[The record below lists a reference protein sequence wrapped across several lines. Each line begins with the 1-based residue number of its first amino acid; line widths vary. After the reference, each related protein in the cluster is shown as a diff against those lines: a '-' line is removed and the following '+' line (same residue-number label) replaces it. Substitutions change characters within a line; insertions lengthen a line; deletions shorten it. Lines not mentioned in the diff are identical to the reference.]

1 MYGRRGAGLEFI
13 HVPVLF
19 DETIASLD
27 VKSDGI
33 YVDCTAGGGNHSAAI
48 LQRLGEEGR
57 LICLDRDP
65 DAIAAVTSRFSGD
78 GRVTVVQTRY
88 SDVAEVLA
96 RLGIPAVDGI
106 LMDIGVSSHQ
116 VDTAERGFSFHK
128 DAPLDMR
135 MSQDGVTAADLCN
148 TLTWQQ
154 LTEIFTKYGEEK
166 FSVRIAK
173 AICAT
178 REDKPIST
186 TFELA
191 DIISGAVPAAA
202 KRSGH
207 PARKVFQA
215 LRIAVND
222 ELGELE
228 RGLQAAFGCLKTE
241 GRLSVITFHSLED
254 RIVKQTMAKWCEG
267 CTCPPDFPVC
277 VCGNKPKARLLF
289 RKPVVPSEEELQ
301 RNPRSRSSKLRTCI
315 RL

>member
-1 MYGRRGAGLEFI
+1 MEFNHI
-13 HVPVLF
+13 PVLF
-19 DETIASLD
+19 EETIASLG
-27 VKSDGI
+27 VKPDGV

-48 LQRLGEEGR
+48 LERLDNGGR

-65 DAIAAVTSRFSGD
+65 DAIAAVTARFSGD
-78 GRVTVVQTRY
+78 SRVSVVHTRY
-88 SDVAEVLA
+88 SAVGEILA
-96 RLGIPAVDGI
+96 GLGIPAVDGV

-116 VDTAERGFSFHK
+116 VDTAGRGFSFHK

-148 TLTWQQ
+148 TMTWQQ
-154 LTEIFTKYGEEK
+154 LAEIFTKYGEEK

-173 AICAT
+173 AICTA
-178 REDKPIST
+178 RESKPVET

-202 KRSGH
+202 KRAGH

-228 RGLQAAFGCLKTE
+228 RGLQAAFECLKPE

-267 CTCPPDFPVC
+267 CTCPPEFPVC
-277 VCGNKPKARLLF
+277 VCGNKPKARLLHK
-289 RKPVVPSEEELQ
+289 KPVVPSDEELE

>member
-1 MYGRRGAGLEFI
+1 MEFNHI
-13 HVPVLF
+13 PVLF
-19 DETIASLD
+19 EETIASLG
-27 VKSDGI
+27 VKPDGV

-48 LQRLGEEGR
+48 LERLDNGGR

-65 DAIAAVTSRFSGD
+65 DAIAAVTARFSGD
-78 GRVTVVQTRY
+78 SRVSVVHTRY
-88 SDVAEVLA
+88 SAVGEVLA
-96 RLGIPAVDGI
+96 GLGIPAVDGV

-116 VDTAERGFSFHK
+116 VDTAGRGFSFHK

-154 LTEIFTKYGEEK
+154 LAEIFTGYGEEK

-173 AICAT
+173 AICTA
-178 REDKPIST
+178 RESKPVET

-202 KRSGH
+202 KRAGH

-228 RGLQAAFGCLKTE
+228 RGLQAAFECLKPE

-267 CTCPPDFPVC
+267 CTCPPEFPVC
-277 VCGNKPKARLLF
+277 VCGNKPKARLLHK
-289 RKPVVPSEEELQ
+289 KPVVPSDEELE

>member
-1 MYGRRGAGLEFI
+1 MRDLEFSHI
-13 HVPVLF
+13 PVLF
-19 DETIASLD
+19 EETIASLD

-48 LQRLGEEGR
+48 LQRLAEDGR

-65 DAIAAVTSRFSGD
+65 DAIGAVTARFSGD
-78 GRVTVVQTRY
+78 ARVTVVRTRY
-88 SDVAEVLA
+88 SEVAEVLA
-96 RLGIPAVDGI
+96 GLGIDGVDGI

-154 LTEIFTKYGEEK
+154 LAEIFTKYGEEK

-173 AICAT
+173 AICTA
-178 REDKPIST
+178 RQDKPVST

-191 DIISGAVPAAA
+191 DIIAGAVPAAA
-202 KRSGH
+202 KRAGH

-228 RGLQAAFGCLKTE
+228 RGLQAAFGCLKPE

-267 CTCPPDFPVC
+267 CTCPPEFPVC

-289 RKPVVPSEEELQ
+289 RKPVVPSAEELE

-315 RL
+315 KL

>member
-1 MYGRRGAGLEFI
+1 MEFNHI
-13 HVPVLF
+13 PVLF
-19 DETIASLD
+19 EETIASLD

-33 YVDCTAGGGNHSAAI
+33 YVDSTAGGGNHSAAI
-48 LQRLGEEGR
+48 LQRLGENGR

-65 DAIAAVTSRFSGD
+65 DAIAAVTARFSGD

-88 SDVAEVLA
+88 SEVADVLA
-96 RLGIPAVDGI
+96 GLGITFVDGI

-116 VDTAERGFSFHK
+116 VDTAQRGFSFHK

-135 MSQDGVTAADLCN
+135 MSQDGITAAELCN

-154 LTEIFTKYGEEK
+154 LAEIFTKYGEEK

-173 AICAT
+173 AICTA
-178 REDKPIST
+178 REDKPVST
-186 TFELA
+186 TFALA

-202 KRSGH
+202 RRAGH

-228 RGLQAAFGCLKTE
+228 RGLQAAFGCLKQG

-267 CTCPPDFPVC
+267 CTCPPEFPVC

-289 RKPVVPSEEELQ
+289 RKPIAPSEEELE
-301 RNPRSRSSKLRTCI
+301 RNPRSRSSKLRTCVK
-315 RL
+315 L

>member
-1 MYGRRGAGLEFI
+1 MEFVHI
-13 HVPVLF
+13 PVLF
-19 DETIASLD
+19 GETIASLD
-27 VKSDGI
+27 VKPDGI

-48 LQRLGEEGR
+48 LERLGAEGR

-65 DAIAAVTSRFSGD
+65 DAIRAVTARFAGD
-78 GRVTVVQTRY
+78 TRVTVIHTNY
-88 SDVAEVLA
+88 SAVGEVLA
-96 RLGIPAVDGI
+96 GLNTPAVDGI

-135 MSQDGVTAADLCN
+135 MSQEGVTAAELCN

-154 LTEIFTKYGEEK
+154 LAEIFTRYGEEK

-173 AICAT
+173 GICAA
-178 REDKPIST
+178 REKQPIAT

-191 DIISGAVPAAA
+191 DIIAASVPAAA
-202 KRSGH
+202 KRAGH
-207 PARKVFQA
+207 PARRVFQA

-228 RGLQAAFGCLKTE
+228 RGLQAAFECLKPG

-277 VCGNKPKARLLF
+277 VCGNKPRARLLT
-289 RKPVVPSEEELQ
+289 RKPVVPSEEELE
-301 RNPRSRSSKLRTCI
+301 RNPRSRSSKLRTCVK
-315 RL
+315 L

>member
-1 MYGRRGAGLEFI
+1 MEFVHI
-13 HVPVLF
+13 PVLF
-19 DETIASLD
+19 EETIASLD
-27 VKSDGI
+27 VRADGI

-48 LQRLGEEGR
+48 LARLGPEGR

-65 DAIAAVTSRFSGD
+65 DAIAAVNERFRGD
-78 GRVTVVQTRY
+78 ARVRVVHTRY
-88 SDVAEVLA
+88 SAIGEVLDS
-96 RLGIPAVDGI
+96 LGIPAVDGI

-135 MSQDGVTAADLCN
+135 MSQEGVTAADLCN
-148 TLTWQQ
+148 TMTWQQ
-154 LTEIFTKYGEEK
+154 LAEIFSRYGEEK

-173 AICAT
+173 AICAA
-178 REDKPIST
+178 REKRPIDT
-186 TFELA
+186 TFALA
-191 DIISGAVPAAA
+191 EIISDAVPAAA

-207 PARKVFQA
+207 PGRRVFQA

-228 RGLQAAFGCLKTE
+228 RGLQAAFEKLAPE

-267 CTCPPDFPVC
+267 CTCPPEFPVC
-277 VCGNKPKARLLF
+277 VCGNTPKARLLH
-289 RKPVVPSEEELQ
+289 RKPTVPSPEELE
-301 RNPRSRSSKLRTCI
+301 RNPRSRSSKLRTCVKI
-315 RL
+315 EN

>member
-1 MYGRRGAGLEFI
+1 MEFNHI
-13 HVPVLF
+13 PVLF
-19 DETIASLD
+19 EETIASLG
-27 VKSDGI
+27 VKPGGV

-48 LQRLGEEGR
+48 LERLDNGGR

-65 DAIAAVTSRFSGD
+65 DAIAAVTARFSGD
-78 GRVTVVQTRY
+78 SRVSVVHTRY
-88 SDVAEVLA
+88 SAVGEILA
-96 RLGIPAVDGI
+96 GLGIPAVDGV

-116 VDTAERGFSFHK
+116 VDTAGRGFSFHK

-148 TLTWQQ
+148 TMTWQQ
-154 LTEIFTKYGEEK
+154 LAEIFTKYGEEK

-173 AICAT
+173 AIYTA
-178 REDKPIST
+178 RESKPVET

-202 KRSGH
+202 KRAGH

-228 RGLQAAFGCLKTE
+228 RGLQAAFECLKPE

-267 CTCPPDFPVC
+267 CTCPPEFPVC
-277 VCGNKPKARLLF
+277 VCGNKPKARLLHK
-289 RKPVVPSEEELQ
+289 KPVVPSDEELE

>member
-1 MYGRRGAGLEFI
+1 MEFNHI
-13 HVPVLF
+13 PVLF
-19 DETIASLD
+19 EETIASLG
-27 VKSDGI
+27 VKPDGV

-48 LQRLGEEGR
+48 LERLDNGGR

-65 DAIAAVTSRFSGD
+65 DAIAAVTARFSGD
-78 GRVTVVQTRY
+78 SRVSVVHTRY
-88 SDVAEVLA
+88 SAVGEVLA
-96 RLGIPAVDGI
+96 GLGIPAVDGV

-116 VDTAERGFSFHK
+116 VDTAGRGFSFHK

-148 TLTWQQ
+148 TMTWQQ
-154 LTEIFTKYGEEK
+154 LAEIFTKYGEEK

-173 AICAT
+173 AICTA
-178 REDKPIST
+178 RESKPVET

-202 KRSGH
+202 KRAGH

-228 RGLQAAFGCLKTE
+228 RGLQAAFECLKPE

-267 CTCPPDFPVC
+267 YTCPPEFPVC
-277 VCGNKPKARLLF
+277 VCGNKPKARLLHK
-289 RKPVVPSEEELQ
+289 KPVVPSDEELE

>member
-1 MYGRRGAGLEFI
+1 MEFSHI
-13 HVPVLF
+13 PVLF
-19 DETIASLD
+19 EETIASLD
-27 VKSDGI
+27 VKPDGV

-48 LQRLGEEGR
+48 LQRLRENGR

-65 DAIAAVTSRFSGD
+65 DAIAAVTARFSGD
-78 GRVTVVQTRY
+78 GRVSVIQTKY
-88 SDVAEVLA
+88 SAVAEVLA
-96 RLGIPAVDGI
+96 ELRIAAVDGI

-135 MSQDGVTAADLCN
+135 MSQDGITAADLCN
-148 TLTWQQ
+148 TMTWQQ
-154 LTEIFTKYGEEK
+154 LAEIFTRYGEEK

-173 AICAT
+173 AICVA
-178 REDKPIST
+178 RQDKPVST

-202 KRSGH
+202 RRAGH

-228 RGLQAAFGCLKTE
+228 RGLQAAFECLKPE

-267 CTCPPDFPVC
+267 CTCPPEFPVC
-277 VCGNKPKARLLF
+277 VCGNKPRARLLH
-289 RKPVVPSEEELQ
+289 RKPIVPSEEELE
-301 RNPRSRSSKLRTCI
+301 RNPRSRSSKLRTCV

>member
-1 MYGRRGAGLEFI
+1 MEFNHI
-13 HVPVLF
+13 PVLF
-19 DETIASLD
+19 NETIDSLG
-27 VKSDGI
+27 VRPEGI

-48 LQRLGEEGR
+48 LQKLGADGR

-65 DAIAAVTSRFSGD
+65 DAIRAVTERFSSD
-78 GRVTVVQTRY
+78 SRVTVIHTRY
-88 SDVAEVLA
+88 SAVGEVLA
-96 RLGIPAVDGI
+96 GLGIDAVDGI

>member
-1 MYGRRGAGLEFI
+1 MEFNHI
-13 HVPVLF
+13 PVLF
-19 DETIASLD
+19 EETIASLA
-27 VKSDGI
+27 VKEDGI

-48 LQRLGEEGR
+48 LARLGETGR

-65 DAIAAVTSRFSGD
+65 DAVAAVRRRFAGD
-78 GRVTVVQTRY
+78 RRVTVVHTRY
-88 SDVAEVLA
+88 SAIAAVLSELEVD
-96 RLGIPAVDGI
+96 GVDGI

-116 VDTAERGFSFHK
+116 LDTAERGFSFHK

-135 MSQDGVTAADLCN
+135 MSQDGTTAADLCN
-148 TLTWQQ
+148 TLSWQQ
-154 LTEIFTKYGEEK
+154 LAEIFTKYGEEK

-173 AICAT
+173 AICAE
-178 REDKPIST
+178 REKQPITT
-186 TFELA
+186 TFALA
-191 DIISGAVPAAA
+191 GIIAGAVPAAA
-202 KRSGH
+202 KRAGH

-228 RGLQAAFGCLKTE
+228 RGLQAAFDCLVPE

-267 CTCPPDFPVC
+267 CTCPPEFPVC
-277 VCGNKPKARLLF
+277 VCGNKPKARLLT
-289 RKPVVPSEEELQ
+289 RKPVAPSEEELA

-315 RL
+315 KI

>member
-1 MYGRRGAGLEFI
+1 MCGLEFNHI
-13 HVPVLF
+13 PVLF
-19 DETIASLD
+19 EETIASLN
-27 VKSDGI
+27 VRQDGI

-48 LQRLGEEGR
+48 LNLLGENGR

-65 DAIAAVTSRFSGD
+65 DAIAAVTARFSGD
-78 GRVTVVQTRY
+78 SRVNVIQTRY
-88 SDVAEVLA
+88 SAVGEVLA
-96 RLGIPAVDGI
+96 GLGICAVDGV

-135 MSQDGVTAADLCN
+135 MSQCGTTAADLCN
-148 TLTWQQ
+148 TMTWQQ
-154 LTEIFTKYGEEK
+154 LAEIFSRYGEEK

-173 AICAT
+173 AICAA
-178 REDKPIST
+178 REDKPVET
-186 TFELA
+186 TFQLA

-202 KRSGH
+202 RRAGH

-228 RGLQAAFGCLKTE
+228 RGLQAAFECLKPE

-267 CTCPPDFPVC
+267 CICPPDFPVC
-277 VCGNKPKARLLF
+277 VCGRKPAARLLF
-289 RKPVVPSEEELQ
+289 KKPAVPSEEELL
-301 RNPRSRSSKLRTCI
+301 RNPRSRSSKLRTCVK
-315 RL
+315 L

>member
-1 MYGRRGAGLEFI
+1 MDFTHI
-13 HVPVLF
+13 PVLF
-19 DETIASLD
+19 EETISSLD
-27 VKSDGI
+27 VRPDGI
-33 YVDCTAGGGNHSAAI
+33 YVDCTAGGGNHSASI
-48 LQRLGEEGR
+48 LERLGPNGR

-65 DAIAAVTSRFSGD
+65 DAICAVTERFSGD
-78 GRVTVVQTRY
+78 SRVTVVHTNY
-88 SDVAEVLA
+88 SAVGDVLA
-96 RLGIPAVDGI
+96 GLGIGSAEGI

-116 VDTAERGFSFHK
+116 LDTAERGFSFHQ

-148 TLTWQQ
+148 HMTWQQ
-154 LTEIFTKYGEEK
+154 LAEIFSKYGEEK

-173 AICAT
+173 AICAA
-178 REDKPIST
+178 RETKPVST

-207 PARKVFQA
+207 PSRRVFQA

-228 RGLQAAFGCLKTE
+228 RGLASAFECLSPG

-267 CTCPPDFPVC
+267 CTCPPEFPVC
-277 VCGNKPKARLLF
+277 VCGNRPKARLLF
-289 RKPVVPSEEELQ
+289 KKPVVPSEEELE
-301 RNPRSRSSKLRTCI
+301 RNPRSRSSKLRTCVK
-315 RL
+315 L

>member
-1 MYGRRGAGLEFI
+1 MQFNHI
-13 HVPVLF
+13 PVLF
-19 DETIASLD
+19 EETIASLD
-27 VKSDGI
+27 VKPDGI

-48 LQRLGEEGR
+48 LQRLGDQGR
-57 LICLDRDP
+57 LVCLDRDP
-65 DAIAAVTSRFSGD
+65 DAIEAVTARFAHDSRV
-78 GRVTVVQTRY
+78 RVIHTRY
-88 SDVAEVLA
+88 SSVSDVLA
-96 RLGIPAVDGI
+96 GLEIPSVDGV

-135 MSQDGVTAADLCN
+135 MSQEGVTAADLCN
-148 TLTWQQ
+148 TMTWQQ
-154 LTEIFTKYGEEK
+154 LAEIFTRYGEEK

-173 AICAT
+173 AICAA
-178 REDKPIST
+178 REVQPLST
-186 TFELA
+186 TYELA
-191 DIISGAVPAAA
+191 EIISGAVPAAA
-202 KRSGH
+202 KRAGH

-228 RGLQAAFGCLKTE
+228 RGLQAAFDCLKTG

-254 RIVKQTMAKWCEG
+254 RIVKQTMAGWCEG
-267 CTCPPDFPVC
+267 CTCPPEFPVC

-289 RKPVVPSEEELQ
+289 KKPTVPSEEELA

-315 RL
+315 KL

>member
-1 MYGRRGAGLEFI
+1 MKFNHI
-13 HVPVLF
+13 PVLF
-19 DETIASLD
+19 EETINSLD
-27 VKSDGI
+27 VRDGGI

-48 LQRLGEEGR
+48 LQRLGESGR
-57 LICLDRDP
+57 LVCLDRDP
-65 DAIAAVTSRFSGD
+65 DAIAAVSERFAGD
-78 GRVTVVQTRY
+78 GRVTVVHTRY
-88 SDVAEVLA
+88 SAIAEVLDG
-96 RLGIPAVDGI
+96 LGICGVDGI

-135 MSQDGVTAADLCN
+135 MSREGASAADLCN
-148 TLTWQQ
+148 TLSWQQ
-154 LTEIFTKYGEEK
+154 LAEIFTKYGEEK
-166 FSVRIAK
+166 FSVKIAK
-173 AICAT
+173 AICAV
-178 REDKPIST
+178 REKKPIST

-191 DIISGAVPAAA
+191 EIISDSVPAAA

-228 RGLQAAFGCLKTE
+228 RGLQSAFECLVPG

-267 CTCPPDFPVC
+267 CICPPEFPVC
-277 VCGNKPKARLLF
+277 VCGNKPKASLLS
-289 RKPVVPSEEELQ
+289 RKPVVPSQEELE

-315 RL
+315 KI

>member
-1 MYGRRGAGLEFI
+1 MEFNHI
-13 HVPVLF
+13 PVLF
-19 DETIASLD
+19 KETIDSLA
-27 VKSDGI
+27 VRPDGI
-33 YVDCTAGGGNHSAAI
+33 YVDCTAGGGNPSAA
-48 LQRLGEEGR
+48 LFGKLGADGR

-65 DAIAAVTSRFSGD
+65 DAIRAVTERFSSD
-78 GRVTVVQTRY
+78 SRVTVIHTRF
-88 SDVAEVLA
+88 SAVGEALAE
-96 RLGIPAVDGI
+96 RGIHAVDGI

-135 MSQDGVTAADLCN
+135 MSREGVTAADLCN

-154 LTEIFTKYGEEK
+154 LAEIFSRYGEEK
-166 FSVRIAK
+166 FSARIAK
-173 AICAT
+173 AVCAA
-178 REDKPIST
+178 RDIRPIDT

-191 DIISGAVPAAA
+191 EIIAGAVPAAA
-202 KRSGH
+202 RRGGH

-228 RGLQAAFGCLKTE
+228 RGLQAAFDLLRPE

-277 VCGNKPKARLLF
+277 VCGNKPKARLLN
-289 RKPVVPSEEELQ
+289 RKPVVPSEEELE
-301 RNPRSRSSKLRTCI
+301 RNPRSRSSKLRTCVK
-315 RL
+315 L

>member
-1 MYGRRGAGLEFI
+1 MEFSHI
-13 HVPVLF
+13 PVLF
-19 DETIASLD
+19 EETIASLD
-27 VKSDGI
+27 VKPDGV

-48 LQRLGEEGR
+48 LQRLRENGR

-65 DAIAAVTSRFSGD
+65 DAIAAVTARFSGD
-78 GRVTVVQTRY
+78 GRVSVIQTKY
-88 SDVAEVLA
+88 SAVAEVLA
-96 RLGIPAVDGI
+96 ELRIAAVDGI

-135 MSQDGVTAADLCN
+135 MSQDGITAADLCN
-148 TLTWQQ
+148 TMTWQQ
-154 LTEIFTKYGEEK
+154 LAEIFTRYGEEK

-173 AICAT
+173 AICVA
-178 REDKPIST
+178 RQDKPVST

-191 DIISGAVPAAA
+191 DIISRAVPAAA
-202 KRSGH
+202 RRAGH

-228 RGLQAAFGCLKTE
+228 RGLQAAFECLKPE

-267 CTCPPDFPVC
+267 CTCPPEFPVC
-277 VCGNKPKARLLF
+277 VCGNKPRARLLH
-289 RKPVVPSEEELQ
+289 RKPIVPSEEELE
-301 RNPRSRSSKLRTCI
+301 RNPRSRSSKLRTCV

>member
-1 MYGRRGAGLEFI
+1 MEFNHI
-13 HVPVLF
+13 PVLF
-19 DETIASLD
+19 EETIASLG
-27 VKSDGI
+27 VKPDGV

-48 LQRLGEEGR
+48 LERLDNGGR

-65 DAIAAVTSRFSGD
+65 DAIAAVTARFSGNS
-78 GRVTVVQTRY
+78 RVSVVHTRY
-88 SDVAEVLA
+88 SAVGEILA
-96 RLGIPAVDGI
+96 GLGIPAVDGV

-116 VDTAERGFSFHK
+116 VDTAGRGFSFHK

-148 TLTWQQ
+148 TMTWQQ
-154 LTEIFTKYGEEK
+154 LAEIFTKYGEEK

-173 AICAT
+173 AICTA
-178 REDKPIST
+178 RESKPVET

-202 KRSGH
+202 KRAGH

-228 RGLQAAFGCLKTE
+228 RGLQAAFECLKPE

-267 CTCPPDFPVC
+267 CTCPPEFPVC
-277 VCGNKPKARLLF
+277 VCGNKPKARLLHK
-289 RKPVVPSEEELQ
+289 KPVVPSDEELE

>member
-1 MYGRRGAGLEFI
+1 LEFNHI
-13 HVPVLF
+13 PVLF
-19 DETIASLD
+19 EETISSLA
-27 VKSDGI
+27 VRPDGI

-48 LQRLGEEGR
+48 LQRLGENGR

-65 DAIAAVTSRFSGD
+65 DAIHAVTRRFASD
-78 GRVTVVQTRY
+78 DRVTVVHTRY
-88 SDVAEVLA
+88 SLVGDVLA
-96 RLGIPAVDGI
+96 GLGIPAVDGV

-135 MSQDGVTAADLCN
+135 MSGEGVTAADLCN

-154 LTEIFTKYGEEK
+154 LAEIFSRYGEEK
-166 FSVRIAK
+166 FSVKIAK
-173 AICAT
+173 AICAS
-178 REDKPIST
+178 RELKPIAT

-191 DIISGAVPAAA
+191 DIISSSVPAAA
-202 KRSGH
+202 KRAGH

-228 RGLQAAFGCLKTE
+228 RGLQAAFESLRPE

-254 RIVKQTMAKWCEG
+254 RIVKRTMAKWCEG
-267 CTCPPDFPVC
+267 CTCPPEFPVC
-277 VCGNKPKARLLF
+277 VCGNKPRARLLN
-289 RKPVVPSEEELQ
+289 RKPVVPSEEELA

>member
-1 MYGRRGAGLEFI
+1 MEFNHI
-13 HVPVLF
+13 PVLF
-19 DETIASLD
+19 NETIDSLA
-27 VKSDGI
+27 VRPEGI

-48 LQRLGEEGR
+48 LRKLGAEGR

-65 DAIAAVTSRFSGD
+65 DAIRAVTERFSSD
-78 GRVTVVQTRY
+78 GRVKVIHTRY
-88 SDVAEVLA
+88 SAVGNVLA
-96 RLGIPAVDGI
+96 ELGIDAVDGI

-135 MSQDGVTAADLCN
+135 MSREGVTAADLCN
-148 TLTWQQ
+148 TMTWQQ
-154 LTEIFTKYGEEK
+154 LAEIFSRYGEEK
-166 FSVRIAK
+166 FSARIAK
-173 AICAT
+173 AVCAA
-178 REDKPIST
+178 RESKPIET

-191 DIISGAVPAAA
+191 EIISGAVPAAA
-202 KRSGH
+202 KRNGH

-228 RGLQAAFGCLKTE
+228 RGLEAAFDALRPE

-267 CTCPPDFPVC
+267 CTCPPEFPVC
-277 VCGNKPKARLLF
+277 VCGNKPKARLLHK
-289 RKPVVPSEEELQ
+289 KPVVPSEEELA
-301 RNPRSRSSKLRTCI
+301 RNPRSRSSKLRTCVK
-315 RL
+315 L